1 MKHILRSKIT
11 LAAGVGLSGLVLSKC
26 VFDYSQKHGKGGLV
40 HAAKNAMNKN
50 QDENKDDET
59 LTLKSVQV
67 FFRHGARTPLSH
79 LPNIEEVRI
88 FFTSDRCLV

>member
-1 MKHILRSKIT
+1 MKRILRSRIT
-11 LAAGVGLSGLVLSKC
+11 LAAGVGFSGLVLSKYVC
-26 VFDYSQKHGKGGLV
+26 DYSQKHGKGGLV
-40 HAAKNAMNKN
+40 HAAENAMNEN
-50 QDENKDDET
+50 QDDET

-88 FFTSDRCLV
+88 FFTSDRCVV